1 MANYRKKN
9 KRILTG
15 FGDAFR
21 GIWITF
27 REERHMQFHF
37 FVAIAVLLCAIF
49 FNLVVWEWCA
59 VLFCIALVFMAE
71 ILNTALENMCD
82 AITEEKNPLIRNAKD
97 MGAGAVLVAAIL
109 AMVVGLIIFIPKIE
123 SLFI

>member
-1 MANYRKKN
+1 
-9 KRILTG
+9 
-15 FGDAFR
+15 
-21 GIWITF
+21 
-27 REERHMQFHF
+27 MQFHVL
-37 FVAIAVLLCAIF
+37 VAIAVLIGAIF
-49 FNLVVWEWCA
+49 FNLGVWEWCA
-59 VLFCIALVFMAE
+59 VLFWIALVFMAE